1 MKRLFIVVFVA
12 ILSVFAVSGCGGSG
26 VNSAV
31 DDVFKAM
38 SSRSITDFIN
48 CYPPSARAAV
58 KEILDERVKENLDAR
73 EPFEEDIFESFS
85 KIKSHKVIK
94 VKENGD
100 DAEVTV
106 EVTSFSGESEE
117 MDMHL
122 RKENGKWY
130 LYERL

>member
-38 SSRSITDFIN
+38 SSHSFTDFTN
-48 CYPPSARAAV
+48 CYPPSIRA
-58 KEILDERVKENLDAR
+58 RVKEFLEDPEER
-73 EPFEEDIFESFS
+73 EDIEEDFFEIFSRV
-85 KIKSHKVIK
+85 KSHKVIK
-94 VKENGD
+94 VNKDGD
-100 DAEVTV
+100 DAEVKV
-106 EVTSFSGESEE
+106 KVTGFDGESEE
-117 MDMHL
+117 IDMHF

-130 LYERL
+130 FFETGMF